1 MKEESSQFFI
11 LFILSVCFSRV
22 LKSKSSP
29 STYNLPQFYLSLYI
43 PPFFFSLQIH
53 TLSTFNNL
61 FTIFSLSLWAQT
73 TFSFSFTFSKEEK
86 KKKNSD
92 GRRCRRK
99 VLGRDADVGRRRRLL
114 CFGSN
119 FYHHRTHSPSHRKGK
134 QKMQTASFHKSII
147 YFFFPLLK
155 LGVLLDFSG

>member
-86 KKKNSD
+86 KRKIPMAGGAA
-92 GRRCRRK
+92 GRSLEETPTWAVAAVCF
-99 VLGRDADVGRRRRLL
+99 VLVLI
-114 CFGSN
+114 
-119 FYHHRTHSPSHRKGK
+119 
-134 QKMQTASFHKSII
+134 SII
-147 YFFFPLLK
+147 IEHILHLIGKVNKKCKRHRFTNPLFIFFSHF
-155 LGVLLDFSG
+155 